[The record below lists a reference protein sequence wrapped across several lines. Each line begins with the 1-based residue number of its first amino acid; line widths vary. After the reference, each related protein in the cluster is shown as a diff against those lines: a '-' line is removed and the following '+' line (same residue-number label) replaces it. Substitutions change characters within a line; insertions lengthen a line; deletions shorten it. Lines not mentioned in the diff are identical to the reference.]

1 MFVAHYECDRHD
13 HVLDACSAPGGKACH
28 IAEVLMPEGQ
38 VDASDIHDHKI
49 DLINFNI
56 KITINKY

>member
-1 MFVAHYECDRHD
+1 MH

-38 VDASDIHDHKI
+38 VDASDIHVSQNR
-49 DLINFNI
+49 LN
-56 KITINKY
+56 

>member
-1 MFVAHYECDRHD
+1 
-13 HVLDACSAPGGKACH
+13 
-28 IAEVLMPEGQ
+28 MPEGQ

-56 KITINKY
+56 KKLRLTNIKAFQHDATKPYDKHTIRYLLMHHVAD

>member
-1 MFVAHYECDRHD
+1 MNNWLSSYMETIRYD

-38 VDASDIHDHKI
+38 VDASDIHSG
-49 DLINFNI
+49 I
-56 KITINKY
+56 KTSAM